1 MGYLKSTPYEILS
14 RRRGRTHRNTP
25 HEGKGARRER
35 PNWGLALLMR
45 PAKAA
50 PAVPFANLP
59 LCQRPNVCV
68 SNHRGISG
76 PVVPCK
82 SSVPDLQQDILR
94 LGLVTV
100 KVLEAAPNVEH
111 TNEVNSLGR
120 LFRRGGCRLCVVD
133 RNAPERVN
141 S

>member
-50 PAVPFANLP
+50 PAVPFANF
-59 LCQRPNVCV
+59 
-68 SNHRGISG
+68 
-76 PVVPCK
+76 
-82 SSVPDLQQDILR
+82 
-94 LGLVTV
+94 
-100 KVLEAAPNVEH
+100 AAMP
-111 TNEVNSLGR
+111 T
-120 LFRRGGCRLCVVD
+120 
-133 RNAPERVN
+133 PERVSAIIAAFLARWYHAN
-141 S
+141 PPCLTYNKTFSDWAWLLSRFLRPHRMWNTQMR